1 MQFPAAKW
9 EEVSP
14 AGDWDE
20 KRHRLLR
27 STAVS
32 ISIFRRRR
40 YPLLT
45 LTSFLLATILY
56 VHHFKPF
63 APPPRNARP
72 SSRGQFDGTWNYT
85 RDARNLMLSE
95 AQCHQAFPN
104 FYLEIDRAVEDRRS
118 NHVTLK
124 ETDEISK
131 DRGYIRAMIYDQ
143 ELYVIDATE
152 DVNTRGLASLHA
164 LHRAILTSPEPLP
177 NIEFT
182 MLVAD
187 TAESASPRWVY
198 TRERSM
204 TSLWLMPDFG
214 YWSWPEPKVGSYG
227 EVQMRAEQMDAR
239 LPWSRKI
246 DKLIWRGASMDLL
259 VREQLVNASEG
270 KDWSDV
276 KFLVWQDNAL
286 GKTHD
291 VLKMDGHCEFKFV
304 AHTEGVSYSARL
316 QNLQNCRSVIVAH
329 KLKWLQHHHHLMK
342 SSGPD
347 QNFVEVASDF
357 ANLDAVMQG
366 LLGRGKSG
374 ELAAEKIAANNVRTF
389 RERYLTPAAEVCYWR
404 QLVRGWA
411 SVSFEPEFFRANT
424 GTREEWRGVPV
435 ESFMLMRQVS
445 WEYQ

>member
-1 MQFPAAKW
+1 MKFPAAHSW
-9 EEVSP
+9 EKAP
-14 AGDWDE
+14 TDWDE
-20 KRHRLLR
+20 KRYMLLR

-40 YPLLT
+40 SPVLFTTTLL
-45 LTSFLLATILY
+45 LVVIFYIQ
-56 VHHFKPF
+56 HFKPF
-63 APPPRNARP
+63 APPPRNAHP
-72 SSRGQFDGTWNYT
+72 AGKGAFDGTWNYT

-95 AQCHQAFPN
+95 AQCKQAFPN
-104 FYLEIDRAVEDRRS
+104 FYHEIDRAVEDRRS

-124 ETDEISK
+124 ETDEMSMGE
-131 DRGYIRAMIYDQ
+131 GYIRAMIYDQ
-143 ELYVIDATE
+143 QLYVINAAG

-164 LHRAILTSPEPLP
+164 LHRALLTSPEPLP

-187 TAESASPRWVY
+187 IAESASPRWAY
-198 TRERSM
+198 SREKFM

-214 YWSWPEPKVGSYG
+214 YWSWPEPKIGSYG
-227 EVQMRAEQMDAR
+227 EVQMRAEQMDAKV
-239 LPWSRKI
+239 PWSRKI

-259 VREQLVNASEG
+259 VRQQLVNASEG
-270 KDWSDV
+270 KDWADV
-276 KFLVWQDNAL
+276 KIMVWDDDAQ

-291 VLKMDGHCEFKFV
+291 AMKMDEHCQYKFV

-342 SSGPD
+342 SSGPE

-357 ANLDAVMQG
+357 SNLDSVMQG
-366 LLGRGKSG
+366 LLGKTKSG
-374 ELAAEKIAANNVRTF
+374 ELNAEKIAENNVKTF

-411 SVSFEPEFFRANT
+411 SVSFEPEFFKGNT
-424 GTREEWRGVPV
+424 GQKEEWRGLPV
-435 ESFMLMRQVS
+435 ESFMLERRME
-445 WEYQ
+445 WDYH